1 MMTQCLTKA
10 IYKYIFEQCAEIR
23 HWKMSPLHCRK
34 LNFHW
39 KGLFRF
45 ESFFTASKFKARIIS
60 GLEIKI
66 FLAQFLEDEREEVL
80 ASFSGDDNALV
91 KSDSVICQGP

>member
-1 MMTQCLTKA
+1 MKRVVQ
-10 IYKYIFEQCAEIR
+10 IR
-23 HWKMSPLHCRK
+23 I
-34 LNFHW
+34 
-39 KGLFRF
+39 
-45 ESFFTASKFKARIIS
+45 FFTASKFKARIIS

>member
-1 MMTQCLTKA
+1 MMT
-10 IYKYIFEQCAEIR
+10 QCAEIR